1 MFYETILPFIIVI
14 GSFVISL
21 IISIPLWK
29 RCKWPWDEPED
40 SSDDRYERFIF
51 ERQVEKAKQTYEEL
65 KAIMGEEIDE
75 ILGGNSLNSIVE
87 TLNYIGNMASLAG
100 CSMSELADAFNALA
114 TPSEET
120 TETQEQKEPQ
130 VIFEPKVMI
139 IEPEGQ
145 KPIKIAG
152 ENIISIKQDD
162 EINPLDDWYERFMEE
177 VKLG

>member
-21 IISIPLWK
+21 IISIPLQK
-29 RCKWPWDEPED
+29 SCKWPWDEPED

-65 KAIMGEEIDE
+65 KAIMGKKEIDE
-75 ILGGNSLNSIVE
+75 IFNGYSSNDIVE
-87 TLNYIGNMASLAG
+87 VLNHIGNMASLAG
-100 CSMSELADAFNALA
+100 CSMSELADAFNAIA

-130 VIFEPKVMI
+130 VIFEPK
-139 IEPEGQ
+139 IEKEENTLDNWYDNFMKEIGQ
-145 KPIKIAG
+145 
-152 ENIISIKQDD
+152 
-162 EINPLDDWYERFMEE
+162 
-177 VKLG
+177 

>member
-1 MFYETILPFIIVI
+1 MFYDDLFFIISVL
-14 GSFVISL
+14 SVPVL
-21 IISIPLWK
+21 ILLLIYK
-29 RCKWPWDEPED
+29 PWDNIDFPWEEKSND
-40 SSDDRYERFIF
+40 QYEQQIHS
-51 ERQVEKAKQTYEEL
+51 RQIEEAKQVYKEL
-65 KAIMGEEIDE
+65 KATMGEEIDK
-75 ILGGNSLNSIVE
+75 ILGGNSFNSIVE
-87 TLNYIGNMASLAG
+87 ILNYVGKITSEADCSITEMAN
-100 CSMSELADAFNALA
+100 AFNALG